1 MPILRHDM
9 LKSEWEAVATL
20 ICYGTKVK
28 YFPIRLPQPF
38 VKTAILREES
48 VTDAELLSSFM
59 KVTSRDEKE
68 IVERNLEQIDEE
80 KVDLLDVLSTY
91 QCYASPIQENIKEL
105 ILQTAHKE
113 IVQKPRYI
121 AQSW

>member
-28 YFPIRLPQPF
+28 YFPIRLSQPF
-38 VKTAILREES
+38 VKTAILGEES
-48 VTDAELLSSFM
+48 VTDAELLSSFL

-105 ILQTAHKE
+105 ILQTAHKG